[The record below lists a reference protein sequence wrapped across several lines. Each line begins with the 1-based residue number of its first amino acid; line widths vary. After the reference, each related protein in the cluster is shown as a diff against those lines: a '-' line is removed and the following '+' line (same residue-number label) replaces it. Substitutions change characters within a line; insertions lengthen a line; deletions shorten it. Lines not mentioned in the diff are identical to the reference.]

1 MTASDRE
8 TFLEQPHVAVLAI
21 ARADGE
27 PPLVS
32 PVWYDYQRGGDVIVT
47 IGVDSEKAKRLAVS
61 PVASVCV
68 QTTELPYRFV
78 TVSGPVTLGPAD
90 SGIRRR
96 IAAALP
102 AAGVGRRVPRRRGGR
117 STDTHRAIDARELAV
132 QRLQQDGLTPPLS
145 V

>member
-8 TFLEQPHVAVLAI
+8 MFLEQPHVAVLAI

-27 PPLVS
+27 PPLAG
-32 PVWYDYQRGGDVIVT
+32 PVWYDYQRGDDVIIT
-47 IGVDSEKAKRLAVS
+47 ISVDSEKAKRLAAS

-68 QTTELPYRFV
+68 QTTDLPYRFV

-96 IAAALP
+96 IAARYLP
-102 AAGVGRRVPRRRGGR
+102 AELVDGYLESAEDEAQIL
-117 STDTHRAIDARELAV
+117 TAR
-132 QRLQQDGLTPPLS
+132 LTPRSWLS
-145 V
+145 NDFSKLG